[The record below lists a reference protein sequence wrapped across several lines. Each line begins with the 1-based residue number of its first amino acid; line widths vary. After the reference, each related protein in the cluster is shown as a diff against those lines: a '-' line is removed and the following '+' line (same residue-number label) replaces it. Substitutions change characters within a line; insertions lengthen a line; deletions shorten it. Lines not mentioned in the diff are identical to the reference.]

1 MKKYRIY
8 IDTSVIG
15 GCFDTEFKVDS
26 NILFEELRK
35 DLFIGVVS
43 EITIEELQY
52 APQKVRKKFD
62 EYKLKFEL
70 LNLTEEVTQLTEKYI
85 NEEIFSSKYKNDCI
99 HIAFATVYK
108 VDVLVSWNFKH
119 IVNFEK
125 INKFNAV
132 NLKNGYQTIQIYSPK
147 EVINSND

>member
-1 MKKYRIY
+1 M
-8 IDTSVIG
+8 VIG

-26 NILFEELRK
+26 NLLFDEFKK
-35 DLFIGVVS
+35 DIFIGVVS
-43 EITIEELQY
+43 EITIGELQY
-52 APQKVRKKFD
+52 APQKVRKMFED
-62 EYKLKFEL
+62 YKLKFEL
-70 LNLTEEVTQLTEKYI
+70 LNLIEEVSQLTEKYI
-85 NEEIFSSKYKNDCI
+85 SEEIINPKYKNDCI

-132 NLKNGYQTIQIYSPK
+132 NLKNGYQTISIYSPK
-147 EVINSND
+147 EVIKSND